1 LKEVV
6 ASCDST
12 EQGVA
17 AQEILAGLGA
27 GEKAK
32 KAKEGVGVP
41 TMPEMDNYTD
51 KPVLEHYLGVIIP
64 VKDGDAEGT
73 KAALSDF
80 NRQFY
85 ASKELKVTSNL
96 LDRENQLVLVKQF
109 VRKDRAMDYYRVL
122 TSNRESMID
131 FNTSGYKTFVIHTE
145 NYVELFKSKNVDG
158 YRMFFDQYYLRE

>member
-1 LKEVV
+1 
-6 ASCDST
+6 
-12 EQGVA
+12 
-17 AQEILAGLGA
+17 
-27 GEKAK
+27 
-32 KAKEGVGVP
+32 
-41 TMPEMDNYTD
+41 M
-51 KPVLEHYLGVIIP
+51 EHYLGVIIP

-80 NRQFY
+80 NRQYF
-85 ASKELKVTSNL
+85 ASAELKVTSNL

-122 TSNRESMID
+122 TGNRESMID

-158 YRMFFDQYYLRE
+158 YRIFFDQYYLRE